1 MPFGWL
7 SDPLLEFAANI
18 SLALMLVIFVIIAVL
33 GFDQAR
39 YVKIRRARQAAK
51 RLFHQ
56 LEESRPAAPP
66 KILVTRAQRLKKQM
80 TVYWIGRAYRLAQ
93 GERVLS
99 HGYFSSFGLIYAP
112 QDLYRSRKPEDL
124 AIALELICLGKLD
137 SEIGFVRSY
146 ISRPGLSVFACQA
159 LMALNPEEGFEASS
173 FAYQKGL
180 ITTSDLLR
188 IMSEVTDSEIAAA
201 RKASWSF
208 SDPLCR
214 LI

>member
-1 MPFGWL
+1 
-7 SDPLLEFAANI
+7 
-18 SLALMLVIFVIIAVL
+18 MLVILLIIAVL

-39 YVKIRRARQAAK
+39 YLKIRKAQRTAK
-51 RLFHQ
+51 TLFHE
-56 LEESRPAAPP
+56 LEEIRPAAPP

-99 HGYFSSFGLIYAP
+99 YGYFSSFGLIYAP
-112 QDLYRSRKPEDL
+112 KDLYRSRKSEDL

-137 SEIGFVRSY
+137 SEIGFVRSH

-159 LMALNPEEGFEASS
+159 LMTLNPEEGFEASS

-188 IMSEVTDSEIAAA
+188 IMSELTDSEIKAAKKSELEFFRPIVSPYLRA
-201 RKASWSF
+201 FR
-208 SDPLCR
+208 
-214 LI
+214 